1 MANGVIC
8 IVSELPVVLQKVTCV
23 EIGKKMEVSFG
34 HYYQPDARIQF
45 AYDVD
50 WIALCEKN
58 HAVLLL
64 SKNGLYCKPFDEN
77 GDSNWGTSSLRE
89 WLNTVWVEKCFSHG
103 LECLLIP
110 VDSKSPMEVRSLLP
124 YEKPVDGF
132 RFKSV
137 DEDYV
142 FLLSETEVT
151 ELLDSQT
158 SRMEPHW
165 MADRSVI
172 DSIHNAKWWIR
183 PTGVSSDNNIIDEE
197 GKSSFNSPDADG
209 VFVRPAV
216 WVDNIY
222 IQRCFMDALKLW
234 EKQIDS
240 VKNNAFNY
248 EKFKEAA
255 SAAYSVL
262 YLYSKWADKVV
273 TYPKLVTEVIIL
285 IAKYS
290 EIHITDETP
299 EHLLSLHAANA
310 LCKQS
315 IHWNTIYKHHPSPGQ
330 PGALKNGFIMQG
342 LEGASIVVDA
352 STFDMLNPMDKQ
364 QLSNDG
370 YFTL

>member
-1 MANGVIC
+1 MI
-8 IVSELPVVLQKVTCV
+8 SELPVMLQKVTCV
-23 EIGKKMEVSFG
+23 EIDKKTEVSFA
-34 HYYQPDARIQF
+34 HYYQPDARVQF
-45 AYDVD
+45 AYNVE

-58 HAVLLL
+58 RAVLLI

-77 GDSNWGTSSLRE
+77 GNRNWETSSLRK
-89 WLNTVWVEKCFSHG
+89 WLNSDWVGKCFSHW

-110 VDSKSPMEVRSLLP
+110 VSSKSPLNVRSLLP

-132 RFKSV
+132 RSKSA

-142 FLLSETEVT
+142 FLLSESEVT

-158 SRMEPHW
+158 ARMVPHW

-183 PTGVSSDNNIIDEE
+183 STGVSGGNNIIDEE
-197 GKSSFNSPDADG
+197 GKSSFISPDADG

-216 WVDNIY
+216 WVDNFY
-222 IQRCFMDALKLW
+222 IQRCFMDAVKLW

-240 VKNNAFNY
+240 VKKNAFNY
-248 EKFKEAA
+248 EMFKEAA

-262 YLYSKWADKVV
+262 YLYSNWADKVV
-273 TYPKLVTEVIIL
+273 SYPKLVTELIIL

-290 EIHITDETP
+290 EMHITDETS
-299 EHLLSLHAANA
+299 EHILSLNAADA
-310 LCKQS
+310 LCEQS

-342 LEGASIVVDA
+342 LHGESIVVDA